1 MIKRP
6 RKWCIQKK
14 TYFDKQYF
22 IRRLVIIPQAGAFH
36 GVLQIFDRIRKD
48 KLKYRSFSK
57 PLYHSKGRQREAML
71 MRTAVNSVLHKKIT
85 IA

>member
-48 KLKYRSFSK
+48 KLEIPFIFETIIPFEGASE
-57 PLYHSKGRQREAML
+57 GGD
-71 MRTAVNSVLHKKIT
+71 VNAYCSELCL
-85 IA
+85 A